1 MYKKAG
7 IVVGLVAMLLAGFI
21 YWYSHSLDTEKA
33 ADVKTTPAAS
43 STSTEKTDPKPVPVS
58 DTSKTNT
65 GEVKDN
71 SSPDDSSKSYNSKPA
86 SPVTVTMPEQDE
98 QEQVFKELE
107 EGDLGKPVATSTEI
121 LIVVK
126 KKLVLMDGAYGTS
139 ENKQLVY
146 AVDMLGNDNNTR
158 LTLYL
163 NQSAYAGVS
172 LGDRLKVQ
180 YFTYKNSSGV
190 KFPVV
195 ISAEKPE

>member
-21 YWYSHSLDTEKA
+21 YWYSHSLDTKKA

-43 STSTEKTDPKPVPVS
+43 STSMEKPEPKPVPVS
-58 DTSKTNT
+58 QTTEKTT
-65 GEVKDN
+65 GEVKGN
-71 SSPDDSSKSYNSKPA
+71 SSPDDSSKSYNSKPV
-86 SPVTVTMPEQDE
+86 SPVTGSITDQE
-98 QEQVFKELE
+98 QERVFKELE

-126 KKLVLMDGAYGTS
+126 KKLVLMDGAYGTT

-146 AVDMLGNDNNTR
+146 AVDMLGNDNSTR

-163 NQSAYAGVS
+163 NQSAYSGVS

-180 YFTYKNSSGV
+180 YFTYKNASGV